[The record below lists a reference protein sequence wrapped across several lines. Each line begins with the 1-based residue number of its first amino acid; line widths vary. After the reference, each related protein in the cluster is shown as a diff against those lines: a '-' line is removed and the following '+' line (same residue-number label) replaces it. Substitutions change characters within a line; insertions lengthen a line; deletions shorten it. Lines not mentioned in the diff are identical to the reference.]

1 MFLRMK
7 GAGLSA
13 ELSVD
18 CPADNSLFWV
28 ARCDNCLNT
37 LPPPLPAPHA
47 VCKTLV
53 MHLLFY
59 MCHRAGDAATRIN
72 SYVSLNTS
80 FLDVNLNSFPL
91 MTMKIK
97 LSTLLS
103 TLSAHPEV
111 EEHLDIDG
119 CFKFIKLI
127 QLLKPTLSLHQPPGT
142 KEHIPLTSLLLAVL
156 DFFKVCLNLE
166 HESAKLIWEAL
177 CPIAWGL
184 RAPSDMQAFGR

>member
-13 ELSVD
+13 ELCAD
-18 CPADNSLFWV
+18 CPADNFPFWV
-28 ARCDNCLNT
+28 ARRDDGLST
-37 LPPPLPAPHA
+37 PASPPLMRCVEHW
-47 VCKTLV
+47 CHDKDKFTCLIKYN
-53 MHLLFY
+53 FY
-59 MCHRAGDAATRIN
+59 M
-72 SYVSLNTS
+72 L
-80 FLDVNLNSFPL
+80 LNLNSFPL
-91 MTMKIK
+91 VATKIK

-119 CFKFIKLI
+119 CFKFIELI

-142 KEHIPLTSLLLAVL
+142 EEHIPLTSLPLAVL
-156 DFFKVCLNLE
+156 NFFKVCLNLE

-184 RAPSDMQAFGR
+184 GAPSDMQAFG

>member
-1 MFLRMK
+1 M
-7 GAGLSA
+7 
-13 ELSVD
+13 
-18 CPADNSLFWV
+18 LF
-28 ARCDNCLNT
+28 
-37 LPPPLPAPHA
+37 
-47 VCKTLV
+47 
-53 MHLLFY
+53 
-59 MCHRAGDAATRIN
+59 
-72 SYVSLNTS
+72 
-80 FLDVNLNSFPL
+80 NLNSFPH
-91 MTMKIK
+91 MAMKIK

-119 CFKFIKLI
+119 YFKFIELI

-142 KEHIPLTSLLLAVL
+142 EEHIPLTSLPLAVL

-184 RAPSDMQAFGR
+184 GAPSDMQAFGRRYLHHFLDHGRSLGLGTYICDYFIINLSDPLFLQHSFTLCCLSAHVSIPAVIQNLEWPNQQVYHTLGNLLKAIFSM